1 MTYWLFYEKDSALE
15 LFPAPSN
22 MEITAFNKHLC
33 IWNYVNVVR
42 SESTFGV
49 IWMNTF
55 PFSYTLYFPFSGIDL
70 LFHSRNF
77 HVEMFDFFFFFL
89 EYSSLAFILL
99 SLVFPP
105 PPATFPV
112 PSRNC
117 FLELSF
123 CTNLNCVS
131 GTAAKVL
138 RHTSLS
144 LLWLDPEPVSGTH
157 AFPVMSGLLQ
167 YILQSLPK
175 NGHIGRKLL
184 NHQMSEDAF
193 SLTS

>member
-15 LFPAPSN
+15 LFPTPSN

-77 HVEMFDFFFFFL
+77 HVEMFDFFFFFFFGVFFL
-89 EYSSLAFILL
+89 SIHSFESRLPSPSSHLPSSFKKLL
-99 SLVFPP
+99 PGAVLLHQSKLCF
-105 PPATFPV
+105 
-112 PSRNC
+112 RNC
-117 FLELSF
+117 CKGSASHF
-123 CTNLNCVS
+123 
-131 GTAAKVL
+131 
-138 RHTSLS
+138 
-144 LLWLDPEPVSGTH
+144 
-157 AFPVMSGLLQ
+157 
-167 YILQSLPK
+167 SLPPLVGPRTCVW
-175 NGHIGRKLL
+175 NPCFPSNVRFA
-184 NHQMSEDAF
+184 SVYPAV
-193 SLTS
+193 TS